1 MMTLS
6 KLGIAVALI
15 LSLAGCGRERSADRA
30 GSLPVGGAAML
41 ETALRR
47 ALHGAE
53 PGGVVLVVL
62 WTVAAPPTIDVRD
75 LAKRWAPHGLVALGI
90 CVEPLS
96 GDSRDASLARV
107 HAWERNHSTG
117 IPSLIYDGDAAALA
131 GTIEGAGPR
140 PGLVLLEAQGGRL
153 WSGEGFGDLDALEA
167 VLQAHLGEPNVAD
180 GCTCVRIV
188 SGVARAGWAGEP
200 PPRES

>member
-1 MMTLS
+1 MTLS

-15 LSLAGCGRERSADRA
+15 LSLAGCGRERTADRA
-30 GSLPVGGAAML
+30 GGLPVGGVAML
-41 ETALRR
+41 ETAVRR

-62 WTVAAPPTIDVRD
+62 WTAAAPPTSEVKE
-75 LAKRWAPHGLVALGI
+75 LAKRWAPYGLVALGV
-90 CVEPLS
+90 CVETLA
-96 GDSRDASLARV
+96 GDARDASLARV
-107 HAWERNHSTG
+107 HAWERSHSPG

-131 GTIEGAGPR
+131 AAVEGAGPG

-180 GCTCVRIV
+180 GCTCARIV
-188 SGVARAGWAGEP
+188 SGEARAERAGEP